1 MAFAGA
7 ELTATWRCKKNV
19 LVEGKGRSYINVCGG
34 EGRTYI
40 NLLVEG
46 RGRRIKKP
54 GGGEGHTKNKSS
66 WWSGEEKL
74 YKYVSWR
81 GGNEITNL

>member
-1 MAFAGA
+1 MQ
-7 ELTATWRCKKNV
+7 KNV

-46 RGRRIKKP
+46 EVGESKTWWRG
-54 GGGEGHTKNKSS
+54 GAYKNKSS

-74 YKYVSWR
+74 YKYVR
-81 GGNEITNL
+81 GGEEMR